1 MASRITTNQ
10 LDSKLKDYVTNNS
23 KEHKQLHARVSDLSD
38 AVKENRQMFTERMD
52 RLDHRIWA
60 IVMLTLGS
68 LMASVLTMIVS

>member
-1 MASRITTNQ
+1 MAQRITTKQ
-10 LDSKLKDYVTNNS
+10 VHDELKTFIDHNC
-23 KEHKQLHARVSDLSD
+23 KEHKQLHARVTDLSD

-68 LMASVLTMIVS
+68 LMASVLTMIIS